1 MTLAQQPLVDRA
13 IASQTEIGWLHVFR
27 GFVSLDW
34 GDFYSGEDTTP
45 LDSRKSEADKCLS
58 LVICAVQDY
67 TLAIWTSRN
76 AVLHEAT
83 NSTGADIVNADL
95 NQAVVCLY
103 ALQPTLSPIL
113 QSYFNLSL
121 EDRLRRPPRQRKR
134 WLRLTQLATSHS
146 SSNATHQQQLVT
158 TYYPHAPQAPEY
170 NPPPPAP
177 APAEAPANVP
187 PSVPTT
193 LHQLSIASFFSLPEI
208 ELN

>member
-34 GDFYSGEDTTP
+34 GDLYSGEDTTP
-45 LDSRKSEADKCLS
+45 LDSRKSEADKSLS
-58 LVICAVQDY
+58 RVIRAVQDY

-95 NQAVVCLY
+95 NQAVVRLY

-146 SSNATHQQQLVT
+146 SSNGTRQQLVT

-170 NPPPPAP
+170 NPPTPAP
-177 APAEAPANVP
+177 APAEAPVNVP